1 MKIVIATK
9 NKGKIRDFKLLL
21 ADTPFELVGLD
32 DLQINEEIEET
43 ADTFA
48 ANARIKAVGYAKLAG
63 LYAMADDSGL
73 EVQALGGRPGVHSS
87 RYAGDETGY
96 GTKITKLLDE
106 IALSENKSRNA
117 RFVSHIALA
126 APDGNVI
133 FEASGIC
140 EGTIADAPRGA
151 NGFGY
156 DPIFMPKGY
165 GQTFGEL
172 SNDVKA
178 LISHRAHATAK
189 IIRFLRDFA

>member
-172 SNDVKA
+172 SHEVKA